1 MILLDT
7 YAIIWDALD
16 PAQLSPKAKKAI
28 KDSDSDVAICDIS
41 IWEISMLIK
50 KNRLTVDVTPS
61 DFIKLVLQSKS
72 YHVQEITPEIA
83 ELSVN
88 FGVEINNDPADR
100 LISATSILLNAPLI
114 TADQSLRDASLIET
128 IWWWAYHEIYATV

>member
-7 YAIIWDALD
+7 CAIIWDALD
-16 PAQLSPKAKKAI
+16 GSKLSADAKKSIATNRTQLI
-28 KDSDSDVAICDIS
+28 ICDIS

-50 KNRLTVDVTPS
+50 RERLLVDDTAS
-61 DFIKLVLQSKS
+61 GFINLLLQSRS

-88 FGVEINNDPADR
+88 LGSEISNDPADR
-100 LISATSILLNAPLI
+100 LIAATSILANAPVV
-114 TADQSLRDASLIET
+114 TADKNLRAASVLET
-128 IWWWAYHEIYATV
+128 IW